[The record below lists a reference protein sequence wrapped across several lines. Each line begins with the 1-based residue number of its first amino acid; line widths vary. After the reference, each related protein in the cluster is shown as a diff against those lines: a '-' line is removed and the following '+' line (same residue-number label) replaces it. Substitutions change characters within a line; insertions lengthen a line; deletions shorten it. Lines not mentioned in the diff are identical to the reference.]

1 MFCRKCG
8 NKLNDNAIFC
18 DKCGVKIELDI
29 YTQTPMSKK
38 MEKVLDIP
46 CINMKGGIPASK
58 VDEVQN
64 DADILVHVE
73 SFDLKSRLAVH
84 QSFSTKIVDY
94 LYKGK
99 CILAVGPH
107 DVASIDYLKK
117 NDAALVA
124 TNRDELKT
132 VLERIVNDKDILEM
146 YGEKAW
152 SCGKKNHQRKEIQER
167 LKKDFAAVISNR

>member
-1 MFCRKCG
+1 
-8 NKLNDNAIFC
+8 
-18 DKCGVKIELDI
+18 
-29 YTQTPMSKK
+29 